1 MSHSDILCHTRAH
14 KVKNWHMASN
24 IEITKNC
31 LFCGKEYTAKTLVTK
46 YCGHHCNS
54 RHYKQLRREEK
65 LQSFKEAQLKPEP
78 KPQQVFA
85 LDIQQKDFL
94 SIEETAMLI
103 GASRRTIQRLI
114 SSNKL
119 PVGKIGSRTIITRK
133 AINNLFNT

>member
-1 MSHSDILCHTRAH
+1 
-14 KVKNWHMASN
+14 MASN

-31 LFCGKEYTAKTLVTK
+31 LFCGKEYMAKTLVTK
-46 YCGHHCNS
+46 YCGHACNS

-65 LQSFKEAQLKPEP
+65 LQSYKEAQSKPEP
-78 KPQQVFA
+78 KAQQGFA
-85 LDIQQKDFL
+85 FDIQQKDFL
-94 SIEETAMLI
+94 SIDETALLI

-133 AINNLFNT
+133 AINNLFNN

>member
-1 MSHSDILCHTRAH
+1 
-14 KVKNWHMASN
+14 MASN

-54 RHYKQLRREEK
+54 RHYKQLRRDEK
-65 LQSFKEAQLKPEP
+65 LQSFKEAKVKPES
-78 KPQQVFA
+78 KPHHGFNI
-85 LDIQQKDFL
+85 DIQQKDFL
-94 SIEETAMLI
+94 SIDEAALLI

-119 PVGKIGSRTIITRK
+119 QVGKIGSRSIITRK
-133 AINNLFNT
+133 AINNLFNI